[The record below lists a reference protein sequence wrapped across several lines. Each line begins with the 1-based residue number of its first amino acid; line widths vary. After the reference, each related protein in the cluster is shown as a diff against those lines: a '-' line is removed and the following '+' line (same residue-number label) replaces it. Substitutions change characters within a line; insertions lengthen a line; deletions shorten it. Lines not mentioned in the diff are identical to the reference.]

1 DGDGFDDGDEIT
13 QGTDPNDST
22 DYPGSCVNLPGTQI
36 VPDGWTGD
44 GVGTNYCNTCVCTDG
59 KMACTRTLCDLSLD
73 SDADGVTDV
82 DETINGTDPN
92 NPDTDGDGFDD
103 GDEITQGTDPNDSTD
118 YPGSDSESTNLPP
131 TCAIYTPLISAGIVT
146 TDVPVI
152 PNLVDGTIETVPLP
166 RGSYYAIA
174 SCSDPDG
181 DVLNVTVNG
190 LSYEGTD
197 VLGYAVIT
205 IDDMTTVVQVS
216 VSVSDGVNT
225 LAGMFNIQYLPDN
238 ATVAGGGNATGS
250 SDAAGETGAGGFV
263 PAAGL
268 LPTLVMGLAAA
279 LLASRR
285 RKDEA

>member
-1 DGDGFDDGDEIT
+1 MVEHSGALLDQEFELSEVHTGSLCLYWDLYSSNQTSNMIDQGFACI
-13 QGTDPNDST
+13 S
-22 DYPGSCVNLPGTQI
+22 I
-36 VPDGWTGD
+36 TGD
-44 GVGTNYCNTCVCTDG
+44 DNTT
-59 KMACTRTLCDLSLD
+59 
-73 SDADGVTDV
+73 
-82 DETINGTDPN
+82 
-92 NPDTDGDGFDD
+92 
-103 GDEITQGTDPNDSTD
+103 
-118 YPGSDSESTNLPP
+118 SEPANLPP
-131 TCAIYTPLISAGIVT
+131 TCAIYAPLISAGIVT
-146 TDVPVI
+146 TDVPVV
-152 PNLVDGTIETVPLP
+152 PDLVAGTIMTVPMP

-197 VLGYAVIT
+197 VVGYAVIT

-238 ATVAGGGNATGS
+238 ATAAGGGNATGS
-250 SDAAGETGAGGFV
+250 SDAAGEAGAGGFV

-279 LLASRR
+279 LLVSRR